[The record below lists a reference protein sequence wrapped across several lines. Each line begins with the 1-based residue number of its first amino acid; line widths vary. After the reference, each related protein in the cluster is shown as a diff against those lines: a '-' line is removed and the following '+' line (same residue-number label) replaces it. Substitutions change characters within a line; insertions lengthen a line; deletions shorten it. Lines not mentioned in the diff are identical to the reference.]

1 MPTENPKPG
10 PKPAPKQARKPQ
22 APAEP
27 GPEPLLA
34 APNGE
39 PLPLAYRWLRAN
51 GLHRL
56 LPWTFVDSGEEVQRL
71 RGEFVR
77 EVAAPNDTKVRDL
90 LPFAQRKD
98 RDEVAGFVVSG
109 GRVTDEVALV
119 ALTWRGRPEK
129 RGWPALQRFPD
140 VWVFAREALLEDA
153 KEWANEE
160 GLARLI
166 AGKAR

>member
-1 MPTENPKPG
+1 MPTENPKPA
-10 PKPAPKQARKPQ
+10 PKPPPKQARKPQ
-22 APAEP
+22 AVEPA
-27 GPEPLLA
+27 PEPLLT

-51 GLHRL
+51 GLQRL
-56 LPWTFVDSGEEVQRL
+56 LPWNFVDSGEEVQRL

-77 EVAAPNDTKVRDL
+77 EVAEPNDTKVRDL

-98 RDEVAGFVVSG
+98 RDEVAGFVVSEG
-109 GRVTDEVALV
+109 QVTEEVALV
-119 ALTWRGRPEK
+119 ALTWRGGPEK
-129 RGWPALQRFPD
+129 RGWPALQRFAD